1 MALNAATMK
10 AAMKAGIEIAGG
22 TFPNAGAEAIL
33 LAICTAIVNH
43 ITANAVVV
51 VASVSGVTAG
61 GDSSGAGSGTVT

>member
-10 AAMKAGIEIAGG
+10 AAMKSGIEGAGG
-22 TFPNAGAEAIL
+22 TVPETADAVL